1 MAEKEYKVLTPWFQ
15 PYSNVRELIVI
26 LDGVSKTSVINM
38 RKAIFDQVGTPQ
50 NPVDWTEPNIWIP
63 ERLSGEDANLALR
76 IWDES
81 NHMVN
86 PRHISGSYRL
96 INTYELLV
104 PDNIG
109 VYRLSERGNAFLNED
124 PKAVQ
129 EIDEAEGLT
138 KLLEIL
144 AIKTRSKRADLLPEW
159 GDYLRKFSKLD
170 TDSTIKSTLLNRLIN
185 LAERGL
191 VKRDGIYY
199 SITPSGIELVNKSPI
214 REIEPM
220 RNVLRSISAF
230 NNDQRSALRENL
242 EKMHPY
248 RFEQLIRDLLE
259 AMGYDDV
266 QVTRATGDKGVD
278 VVATVQFGIT
288 TITEVVQVKR
298 RQGNIGREILDQLR
312 GALPYHKAIRG
323 TIITIGNFTK
333 KCKEA
338 ALFPG
343 AAPIGLIDGDRL
355 LDLLFEHEI
364 GIKERP
370 ATLYELDL
378 DRFSETIS
386 SEEII
391 NGTEDADENLGN

>member
-1 MAEKEYKVLTPWFQ
+1 
-15 PYSNVRELIVI
+15 
-26 LDGVSKTSVINM
+26 
-38 RKAIFDQVGTPQ
+38 
-50 NPVDWTEPNIWIP
+50 
-63 ERLSGEDANLALR
+63 
-76 IWDES
+76 
-81 NHMVN
+81 MVN

-159 GDYLRKFSKLD
+159 GDYLRKFSKLG

-298 RQGNIGREILDQLR
+298 QQGNIGREILDQLR

-323 TIITIGNFTK
+323 TIITIGDFTK

-378 DRFSETIS
+378 DCFSETIS

>member
-15 PYSNVRELIVI
+15 PYSKVRELIVI

-50 NPVDWTEPNIWIP
+50 NPVDWTEPDIWIP

-76 IWDES
+76 IWSES

-159 GDYLRKFSKLD
+159 GDYLRKFSKLG

-298 RQGNIGREILDQLR
+298 QQGNIGREILDQLR

-323 TIITIGNFTK
+323 TIITIGDFTK

-378 DRFSETIS
+378 DCFSETIS